1 MTFTSIDYEKF
12 RALRVTHIA
21 TRLEE
26 LIADEVNDT
35 LTPEQLFLT
44 AVDDALEQRRAHKV
58 EKLIRQAGFPI
69 LHATFAEI
77 DYREGR
83 GITPVRMRRYAAHD
97 WRGDPMNLLII
108 SPTAGGKTYLA
119 CALGIAA
126 CHNGHAVTYA
136 RMDDLARR
144 LVIARGDGIAHQKLL
159 NELSQTDVLILDDF
173 LTVGIDSDAASDL
186 FAVLANREHRLPTMI
201 ASQTGPAHWVTELP
215 DPVAADSIVNR
226 LANHARTIKP
236 RPDRHA
242 PTPPRPRPRRRHL
255 LGVTVSGPV
264 SDGRAATNNTEHRY
278 QLRRLALPTCATR

>member
-12 RALRVTHIA
+12 RALRVTHVA

-69 LHATFAEI
+69 LHATVAEI

-97 WRGDPMNLLII
+97 WRADPMNLLII
-108 SPTAGGKTYLA
+108 SPTGGGKTYLA

-159 NELSQTDVLILDDF
+159 NELSQTDLLILDDF

-186 FAVLANREHRLPTMI
+186 FAILANREHRLPTVI
-201 ASQTGPAHWVTELP
+201 VSQTGPGHWVT
-215 DPVAADSIVNR
+215 VFSR
-226 LANHARTIKP
+226 
-236 RPDRHA
+236 
-242 PTPPRPRPRRRHL
+242 
-255 LGVTVSGPV
+255 GFG
-264 SDGRAATNNTEHRY
+264 
-278 QLRRLALPTCATR
+278 